1 MEALMNNA
9 NKLLNSIIQ
18 PGTARDLS
26 FLGLIMVF
34 VFISMPVTIMGDENA
49 AEYFFVERGTKTI
62 HSVASCLSPYKP
74 CVVDLNENSR
84 LSVMMPTL
92 VSIADA
98 FDVSATVTGV
108 EVERVTVTFKGVGH
122 SHGLLPQTMQEVT
135 PHHFEV
141 KGQLSYCGYKKMDWI
156 ALVTVYTERK
166 IYEASFTFKSVDSR
180 VDEVLPDASNLTAL

>member
-1 MEALMNNA
+1 MKSASMFLNN
-9 NKLLNSIIQ
+9 IIL

-26 FLGLIMVF
+26 FLGLIVIFVF
-34 VFISMPVTIMGDENA
+34 VSMPVTIMGDENA
-49 AEYFFVERGTKTI
+49 AQYFFAERSTKTI

-74 CVVDLNENSR
+74 CVVDLDENSR

-98 FDVSATVTGV
+98 FDVTAIITGV

-122 SHGLLPQTMQEVT
+122 SHGLLPQTMQEVK
-135 PHHFEV
+135 PHHFQV
-141 KGQLSYCGYKKMDWI
+141 KGKLSYCGYKKMDWL

-180 VDEVLPDASNLTAL
+180 VDEMQIDAPSPTVL